1 MGSLV
6 SLAKSI
12 NYLQKKKQDY
22 ELKMQTYHKN
32 YQTLQK
38 ELEELTQE
46 FENYEYQTYK
56 ELIEEI

>member
-1 MGSLV
+1 
-6 SLAKSI
+6 
-12 NYLQKKKQDY
+12 
-22 ELKMQTYHKN
+22 MQTYHKN